1 MSQHFINYHAKVSP
15 NKFKALT
22 LKYFTQHFA
31 ILSAGLGIA
40 IAVFILDMMYTPG
53 TNTRLNTSK
62 DQETNTDQEQS
73 KDIVTNPVVEE
84 YENKETNTVV
94 DGNDDQEINILMD
107 QYNDQVVS
115 AKIHQEPKTL
125 ENFDKVNEE
134 NEDKFPETNDDTEVV
149 LEPLDTTLLDQYIS
163 HGI

>member
-1 MSQHFINYHAKVSP
+1 MSQHFIDYHEKVSQ

-22 LKYFTQHFA
+22 LKCFSHHFA
-31 ILSAGLGIA
+31 ILSAGLGTA
-40 IAVFILDMMYTPG
+40 IAVFIIDMMYTPG

-62 DQETNTDQEQS
+62 DHETNTDLELC
-73 KDIVTNPVVEE
+73 KDNLTNHEVEE

-94 DGNDDQEINILMD
+94 DGNDDQEINILIN

-134 NEDKFPETNDDTEVV
+134 NKDMIPETNDSTEIV
-149 LEPLDTTLLDQYIS
+149 LEPLDTTVLDQYIN